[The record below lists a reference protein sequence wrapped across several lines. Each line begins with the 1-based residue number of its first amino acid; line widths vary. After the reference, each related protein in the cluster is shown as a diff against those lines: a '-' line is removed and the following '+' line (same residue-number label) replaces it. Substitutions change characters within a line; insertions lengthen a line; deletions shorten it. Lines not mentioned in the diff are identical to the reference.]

1 MSGSLGLKC
10 IHLLYLGRP
19 LHLYGVWCR
28 VYGDAAGSI
37 DALQFDA
44 ELGLLSE
51 VEFHMFLP
59 CLFFWFLHFPPKNIT

>member
-1 MSGSLGLKC
+1 MYSSALFGKTTSF
-10 IHLLYLGRP
+10 
-19 LHLYGVWCR
+19 VWCR

-37 DALQFDA
+37 DALQFDP